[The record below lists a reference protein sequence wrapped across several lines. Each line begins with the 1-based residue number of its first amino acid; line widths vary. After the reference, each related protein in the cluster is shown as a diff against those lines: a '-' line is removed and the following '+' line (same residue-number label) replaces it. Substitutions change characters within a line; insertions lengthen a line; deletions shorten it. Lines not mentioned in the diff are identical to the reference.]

1 MISGDSRM
9 TAASFCA
16 TSPALAA
23 ICPASGRACGR
34 GCPAGWCW
42 AEAAAAAVIEGEG
55 GGVAF
60 RAGGREGDGFGSG
73 LPYAKENLG
82 VSVAETLTQAVVF
95 SVIPEG

>member
-1 MISGDSRM
+1 MISGDSAS

-23 ICPASGRACGR
+23 ICPASGRVCGR
-34 GCPAGWCW
+34 ACPAGWCW

-73 LPYAKENLG
+73 LPYPKENLG